1 VFTLKI
7 ETKSQILNN
16 FLQLETQMV
25 DDVHYTFPSL
35 EKAADV
41 LSRYALYQIKESEL
55 EKLLKQKKLEEKDRE
70 LFLMHLSDKIVSAI
84 LDDAKRIFHFYL
96 QTNDEIQYDGFV
108 QFRLKEQKGMLV
120 KEIEKAYK
128 MFINKDNVSGPE
140 YFREIMKKQEPL
152 EQEVKLI
159 VDNGQVMVKGEKH
172 TYYKNDL
179 SPYDYDTE
187 DNVLTHIII
196 ISPKF
201 LRVYDPKNELS
212 KQTVIILNEIFKE
225 KVIFHRERYI
235 GN

>member
-1 VFTLKI
+1 
-7 ETKSQILNN
+7 
-16 FLQLETQMV
+16 
-25 DDVHYTFPSL
+25 
-35 EKAADV
+35 
-41 LSRYALYQIKESEL
+41 
-55 EKLLKQKKLEEKDRE
+55 
-70 LFLMHLSDKIVSAI
+70 
-84 LDDAKRIFHFYL
+84 
-96 QTNDEIQYDGFV
+96 
-108 QFRLKEQKGMLV
+108 
-120 KEIEKAYK
+120 
-128 MFINKDNVSGPE
+128 
-140 YFREIMKKQEPL
+140 MKKQEPL